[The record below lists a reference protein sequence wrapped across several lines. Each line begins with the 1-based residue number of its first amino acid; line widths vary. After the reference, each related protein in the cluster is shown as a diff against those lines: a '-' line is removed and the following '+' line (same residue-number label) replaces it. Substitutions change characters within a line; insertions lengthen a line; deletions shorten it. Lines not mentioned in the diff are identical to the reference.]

1 MKILITGGTG
11 LLGRALIE
19 TSDRLY
25 GITATYLDKCP
36 PKDTPAVKYR
46 KLDIR
51 DREGYD
57 RLFREFRPSVV
68 IHTAGVGSPDYAEK
82 HKRESREIN
91 VGGTANIV
99 SNCERY
105 GAKFIYI
112 SSNGIYDGKN
122 APYREDDKARPI
134 NFYGRIK
141 LEGEKVAKKAGVPHA
156 IVRPILMYGWNN
168 PSSRPNIVTFAL
180 SRLRNGE
187 NVYVYDDVYVN
198 PLFAHSCAE
207 AIWKIVKDER
217 YDTFNIAGK
226 ERTSICGLI
235 RKAAG
240 VFGFDPALVMPVQ
253 QGFFNEMAKRPTD
266 TSYHTEK
273 MHAVLGIKPLS
284 VTEGLKLMK
293 KFKKASRDG

>member
-1 MKILITGGTG
+1 M
-11 LLGRALIE
+11 GRALIE
-19 TSDRLY
+19 TSGRRC

-57 RLFREFRPSVV
+57 RLFRELRPSVV
-68 IHTAGVGSPDYAEK
+68 VHTAGVGSPDHAEK
-82 HKRESREIN
+82 HKKESREIN

-99 SNCERY
+99 ANCERY

-112 SSNGIYDGKN
+112 SSNGIYDGKS
-122 APYREDDKARPI
+122 APYREDDKAKPI
-134 NFYGRIK
+134 NFYGKIK
-141 LEGEKVAKKAGVPHA
+141 LEGEKVAKKTGVPHA

-180 SRLRNGE
+180 SKLRKGE
-187 NVYVYDDVYVN
+187 KVHVYDDVYVN
-198 PLFAHSCAE
+198 PLFVQSCAD

-226 ERTSICGLI
+226 ERVSIYGLI
-235 RKAAG
+235 QKAARI
-240 VFGFDPALVMPVQ
+240 FGFDPGLVMPVQ
-253 QGFFNEMAKRPTD
+253 QGFFNEMAKRPSD
-266 TSYHTEK
+266 TSYHTGK
-273 MHAVLGIKPLS
+273 MRAVLGIKPLS

-293 KFKKASRDG
+293 NLKKASGNG